1 MAVIVLKDVTVSVNS
16 VQLESKATSVTLN
29 YEVEAVD
36 LTSFDGTGA
45 RKSGAGLVNASAEI
59 VFLQDFASAQ
69 TEATLY
75 PLVGTTTT
83 IVLKPTSSAVSA
95 TNPSYTLAGTY
106 IASHTPIAGA
116 VGEASQTTIT
126 ATGGTLTKA
135 TS

>member
-1 MAVIVLKDVTVSVNS
+1 MAAIVLKDVTVSINS
-16 VQLESKATSVTLN
+16 VQLESKVSSVTLN

-59 VFLQDFASAQ
+59 VMFQDFAAAA
-69 TEATLY
+69 TEATVY

-83 IVLKPTSSAVSA
+83 IVIKPTSGAVSA

-106 IASHTPIAGA
+106 IGSHTPVAGA
-116 VGEASQTTIT
+116 VGEASTTTIST
-126 ATGGTLTKA
+126 VGGTLTKA